1 MAMTSRGSLRALAP
15 RMMMLGL
22 ALVFALIVQGCTTRY
37 KRATLVQDDPEFVAQ
52 LTTLSQEYASLN
64 LDAVMGFYDENVVS
78 QSFDLPWKSTQGAA
92 QQRQV
97 LQEFFSRVDGVTIEP
112 APSVDVWREGESRT
126 WTTRP
131 LRASFSLKNGDAY
144 SFSGF
149 HSAIWEPRDNRWRIW
164 YENFWGTLTQT
175 AWGAPPVQ
183 PAPAA
188 KPEPLAPPAPAPE
201 EVLQDVFFDLDKYNI
216 RADQVATLTTNAVF
230 LVQHP
235 EIRVLL
241 EGHCDERASRS
252 YNMRLG
258 TRRAESVK
266 RFLVQ
271 HGVAEDRIETVS
283 FGKEKPFATGTGE
296 DVHQLNR
303 RVHFVVRSRS

>member
-1 MAMTSRGSLRALAP
+1 
-15 RMMMLGL
+15 
-22 ALVFALIVQGCTTRY
+22 
-37 KRATLVQDDPEFVAQ
+37 VAQ
-52 LTTLSQEYASLN
+52 LDTLSQEYASLN
-64 LDAVMGFYDENVVS
+64 LDAVMGFYDEKVVS

-97 LQEFFSRVDGVTIEP
+97 LQEFFSRVAAVTIDP

-131 LRASFSLKNGDAY
+131 LQASFSLKNGDAY

-149 HSAIWEPRDNRWRIW
+149 HSAIWEPRDNTWRIW

-175 AWGAPPVQ
+175 AWGAPPVTA
-183 PAPAA
+183 APAA
-188 KPEPLAPPAPAPE
+188 EPEPVTPPAPALALAPE
-201 EVLQDVFFDLDKYNI
+201 DVLQDVFFDLDKYNI
-216 RADQVATLTTNAVF
+216 RADQVAALTANATY

-235 EIRVLL
+235 EIKLL
-241 EGHCDERASRS
+241 LQGHCDERASRS

-258 TRRAESVK
+258 ARRAQSVK

-283 FGKEKPFATGTGE
+283 FGKEKPFAIGVGE

-303 RVHFVVRSRS
+303 RVHFVVRSR